1 MQKQTGKK
9 KLLILA
15 LTAVILVAAAV
26 ILWLV
31 FSQKKEDP
39 GRQAAGLVVSDEA
52 EEWNKELED
61 TSGGQQGIKIPGYG
75 EITVGSGE
83 THWNITLLN
92 PEGNNCY
99 FQYAIT
105 IDESE
110 TPIYESD
117 LIEPG
122 KAITEFQV
130 SEPLEA
136 GEYEIHLNISA
147 YTMDENL
154 SPLNGADVKAVLH
167 VV

>member
-1 MQKQTGKK
+1 M
-9 KLLILA
+9 
-15 LTAVILVAAAV
+15 ILVAAAV

-75 EITVGSGE
+75 EITVASGE

-92 PEGNNCY
+92 PVKATTVI
-99 FQYAIT
+99 F
-105 IDESE
+105 S
-110 TPIYESD
+110 TPLPSMSRRRPSMSPILSSLE
-117 LIEPG
+117 
-122 KAITEFQV
+122 K
-130 SEPLEA
+130 PLQNFRYQNPWRRE
-136 GEYEIHLNISA
+136 EYEIHLNISA

-154 SPLNGADVKAVLH
+154 SPLKRGGCKGCSACGLNSRRI
-167 VV
+167 